1 MSDPQYMFSDG
12 AAYERLMGRW
22 SQLVGT
28 RFLEWLALPAGLDW
42 LDVGCG
48 NGAFTEILAA
58 RMSPASLTGIDP
70 SDGQIEYARQRAAT
84 AQATFHIGDA
94 QALPFADASFDA
106 ATMALAISF
115 VPEPARAVAEL
126 ARVTKPGGSV
136 STYMW
141 DLPGGGLPL
150 APLFR
155 ALAAVGHPG
164 AMPPSADASRRT
176 ALQALWQDAGL
187 VNIDLD
193 LIEIPVHF
201 ADFEDFWDSNTLS
214 VGPQA
219 RRVAALSEQT
229 RAELRQ
235 KLQASLPIAA
245 DGSITYTATANAV
258 KGRRAG

>member
-1 MSDPQYMFSDG
+1 MSDPQTMVNDG

-28 RFLEWLALPAGLDW
+28 QFLDW
-42 LDVGCG
+42 LAPLPGLNWLDAGCG
-48 NGAFTEILAA
+48 NGAFTEVLAA
-58 RMSPASLTGIDP
+58 RTAPARLTGIDP
-70 SDGQIEYARQRAAT
+70 SDSQIAYAKARLPAAL
-84 AQATFHIGDA
+84 ATFHTGDA
-94 QALPFADASFDA
+94 QTLPFPDASFDA

-115 VPEPARAVAEL
+115 IPDPGKAVAEL
-126 ARVTKPGGSV
+126 ARVTKPGGWV

-150 APLFR
+150 TPLFR
-155 ALAAVGHPG
+155 ALAALGQPG
-164 AMPPSADASRRT
+164 AMPPSADSSRRA
-176 ALQALWQDAGL
+176 ALEALWQGAGL
-187 VNIDLD
+187 TDIATEV
-193 LIEIPVHF
+193 IEIPVQF
-201 ADFEDFWDSNTLS
+201 TDFDDFWASNTLT

-219 RRVAALSEQT
+219 RSVAALPEQT